1 MTNKDEKLPTVSFYP
16 CIILTV
22 IASISFVVINP
33 VFGIIAGVLAWLSYK
48 KTRKEISTQQKTS
61 PKAAVNE
68 GTKKL
73 IGTLI
78 TEQETRKE
86 KPFEYRS
93 YLIRRG
99 SLPPR
104 IHDILDEMEIT
115 TWLQLSLL
123 DEKELLYE
131 KCFGQEALRNLKAEL
146 AKRGFTFDGSTP
158 RTDL

>member
-1 MTNKDEKLPTVSFYP
+1 MNNRDEKLPTISFYP

-22 IASISFVVINP
+22 IASISFIVINP

-48 KTRKEISTQQKTS
+48 KIRKETAAQQKTS

-78 TEQETRKE
+78 TEQENQNQE
-86 KPFEYRS
+86 PFGYQS
-93 YLIRRG
+93 HLIRRG

-123 DEKELLYE
+123 DENDLLYE

-146 AKRGFTFDGSTP
+146 AKRGLTLNGSET
-158 RTDL
+158 TI

>member
-1 MTNKDEKLPTVSFYP
+1 MNNKDEKSPTPSFYP

-48 KTRKEISTQQKTS
+48 KTRKETATQQKTS

-68 GTKKL
+68 GTKNL

-78 TEQETRKE
+78 TEQETQNQ
-86 KPFEYRS
+86 KPLEEQSYR
-93 YLIRRG
+93 IKRG
-99 SLPPR
+99 ALPVHV
-104 IHDILDEMEIT
+104 HDMLDEMEIT

-131 KCFGQEALRNLKAEL
+131 KCFGQEALRDLKDEL
-146 AKRGFTFDGSTP
+146 AKRGLSLNNSQTTI
-158 RTDL
+158 